1 MTTSPDPA
9 LLAFTCPHCATV
21 SVVEVS
27 ALHEVLGRREVTS
40 DPVDVLADEVEKR
53 RRMAEANE
61 RLMAEA
67 DE

>member
-1 MTTSPDPA
+1 M
-9 LLAFTCPHCATV
+9 CPHCATV

-40 DPVDVLADEVEKR
+40 DPIDVLADELDKR

-67 DE
+67 DDDA